1 MSVTISPAE
10 LADVQ
15 PGMRLLTVADLAA
28 LPTDLPS
35 GPVDYEL
42 DNGRIVVMSP
52 TGRRH
57 GEVHSAI
64 AAALHVQGQQ
74 NGHGKA
80 YVETGVILWR
90 SPDRMV
96 GPDASFVCKRS
107 LPVCES
113 PEGILETIPELVVE
127 IRSKNDAI
135 TELDQK
141 VADYLRAGV
150 QLVWIIDPES
160 RTVIEHRPDAAPKT
174 LAATESLVCE
184 AIIPCFSLS
193 LDELFRQ

>member
-1 MSVTISPAE
+1 
-10 LADVQ
+10 
-15 PGMRLLTVADLAA
+15 MRLLTIADLAA
-28 LPTDLPS
+28 MPTDLPS

-74 NGHGKA
+74 RGHGKA

-107 LPVCES
+107 LPERES
-113 PEGILETIPELVVE
+113 PEGFLETIPELVVE
-127 IRSKNDAI
+127 IRSKNDSIPDLEA
-135 TELDQK
+135 K

-150 QLVWIIDPES
+150 QLVWVVDPDAQ
-160 RTVIEHRPDAAPKT
+160 TVAEHRHGASPKT
-174 LAATESLVCE
+174 LGATDFLRCDDL
-184 AIIPCFSLS
+184 IPGFCLS